1 MEAHPQPT
9 EQNPMRNRLLHARYR
24 AELYTCWGMEA
35 GLSPLKSFSLVNSA
49 KCDLVSQIS
58 NIKCS
63 PEDTG

>member
-1 MEAHPQPT
+1 
-9 EQNPMRNRLLHARYR
+9 MRNRLLHARYR

-58 NIKCS
+58 NMKCS
-63 PEDTG
+63 PENTG